1 MIMMEKEAHQPVL
14 LNEVVENLLTDLDG
28 FYIDGTFGRGGHT
41 RAILEKLSSK
51 GNLLAYDKDNDAFQA
66 GLKITKQE
74 ARFNILH
81 KGFENIYSS
90 DFNNKKLKKPKGI
103 LLDLGLSSPQLD
115 TASRGFSFMRNGQ
128 LDMRYD
134 QNCDFSAYEL
144 INDYPEEKLFSII
157 REYGEEVNARLI
169 ARKIV
174 IERNK
179 KKITS
184 TSQLAALIQ
193 QTIRKKNNI
202 HPATKTF
209 QAIRI
214 AVNDELS
221 CIRIFLDKAI
231 DLIDI
236 GGRLAIISFH
246 SLEDRIVKKF
256 VYKHSTVPRV
266 FLKLEKIPKEVEPKL
281 RSVVKLIKPT
291 SSEVLKNPRSRSARL
306 RIVERIR

>member
-1 MIMMEKEAHQPVL
+1 MEKEAHQPVL